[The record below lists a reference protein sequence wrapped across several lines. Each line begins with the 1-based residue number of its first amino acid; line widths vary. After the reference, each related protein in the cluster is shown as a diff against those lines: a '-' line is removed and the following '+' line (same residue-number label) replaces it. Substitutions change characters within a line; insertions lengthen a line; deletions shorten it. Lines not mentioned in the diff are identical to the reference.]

1 MLILEKPYVSQTLIN
16 TAIEK
21 NLPVLRNAMSEKI
34 VAEGHNLNLLNDEEF
49 VAEYL
54 KRGRLYTMSENALG
68 WLVEHL
74 PDQELLDK
82 IALLKDKA
90 TFRRICQNMYPDF
103 FFCEEEIVKL
113 GNINPE
119 QLVYPLVLKPSV
131 GFLSAGVHVVHNV
144 DEWRAAI
151 RDIQA
156 NFHKVG
162 SQFPEFVIGTQKFLI
177 EEYIKG
183 EEYAVDT
190 YFDDQGN
197 PTILN
202 IFHHRFANESDT
214 SDRLYCS
221 SRALY
226 DEYEEPFMN
235 FLIQLNKVL
244 KLHDFPMH
252 IEFRYDGKKAIPIE
266 INPLRFAGFCL
277 NELQTHISGTHPIVA
292 YLNNIHLSKEEMWKG
307 KEKDT
312 YSFLVLERPA
322 DADDKEVFNEKK
334 FREDMMDVLELRP
347 LADPTVGVAATA
359 FIRTDD
365 AHKAELEHILH
376 LDMRD
381 YMMKV

>member
-1 MLILEKPYVSQTLIN
+1 MLILEKPYVSETLVR

-21 NLPVLRNAMSEKI
+21 NLPVLRNAMSEKM
-34 VAEGHNLNLLNDEEF
+34 VAEGHALNLLNDEEF
-49 VAEYL
+49 VAEYK

-68 WLVEHL
+68 WLVKNL
-74 PDQELLDK
+74 PDKELLDK

-90 TFRRICQNMYPDF
+90 TFRRICQDMYPDF

-113 GNINPE
+113 NNINPDE
-119 QLVYPLVLKPSV
+119 LTFPLVLKPSV
-131 GFLSAGVHVVHNV
+131 GFLSAGVHVVSNA
-144 DEWRAAI
+144 DEWNAAI

-156 NFHKVG
+156 NFHKV
-162 SQFPEFVIGTQKFLI
+162 SAQFPEFVIGTQKFLI

-190 YFDDQGN
+190 YFDENGN

-226 DEYEEPFMN
+226 DQYEESFMN
-235 FLIQLNKVL
+235 FLVQLNKVL
-244 KLHDFPMH
+244 QLHDFPMH

-277 NELQTHISGTHPIVA
+277 NELQTHISGLHPIVA
-292 YLNNIHLSKEEMWKG
+292 YLENIHIGKEEMWQG

-312 YSFLVLERPA
+312 YSFLVLERPS
-322 DADDKEVFNEKK
+322 DAAPEARVNAKN

-376 LDMRD
+376 LDMHD
-381 YMMKV
+381 YMI

>member
-1 MLILEKPYVSQTLIN
+1 MLILEKPYVSETLVR

-21 NLPVLRNAMSEKI
+21 NLPVLRNAMSEKM
-34 VAEGHNLNLLNDEEF
+34 VAEGHALNLLNDEEF
-49 VAEYL
+49 VAEYQ

-68 WLVEHL
+68 WLVKNL
-74 PDQELLDK
+74 PDKELLDK

-90 TFRRICQNMYPDF
+90 TFRRICQDMYPDF

-113 GNINPE
+113 NNINPDE
-119 QLVYPLVLKPSV
+119 LTFPLVLKPSV
-131 GFLSAGVHVVHNV
+131 GFLSAGVHVVSNA
-144 DEWRAAI
+144 DEWNAAI

-156 NFHKVG
+156 NFHKV
-162 SQFPEFVIGTQKFLI
+162 SAQFPEFVIGTQKFLI

-190 YFDDQGN
+190 YFDENGN

-226 DEYEEPFMN
+226 DQYEESFMN
-235 FLIQLNKVL
+235 FLVQLNKVL
-244 KLHDFPMH
+244 QLYDFPMH

-277 NELQTHISGTHPIVA
+277 NELQTHISGLHPIVA
-292 YLNNIHLSKEEMWKG
+292 YLENIHIGKEEMWQG

-312 YSFLVLERPA
+312 YSFLVLERPS
-322 DADDKEVFNEKK
+322 DAAPEERFNEKK

-376 LDMRD
+376 LDMHD
-381 YMMKV
+381 YMI